1 MDKLRKILTSGGAV
15 VLPTETV
22 YGLFAQALNEEAVNS
37 VYQLKQRP
45 RDKAMNLNVSNL
57 NDIIFF
63 SQNTPFFLE
72 KLYNRF
78 MPGPL
83 TIILKAND
91 NVPFWVNSGLDT
103 VGFRVPNHVKTLQLI
118 SETGPLIGP
127 SANISGNESGKK
139 FSDIQAQFSVDLPGI
154 EDDQALTGIDSTI
167 LDLSGQKA
175 RILPVENQ
183 DQQDEEQQ
191 HTVLFQKA
199 DGVNATR
206 SGCFDCGADGGL
218 GHVCLLDG
226 WGELLGWIAGG
237 GDRSTTARNA
247 SRAREMRRVMSGR
260 VMSPMR
266 DVAVLAWSLHR
277 AP

>member
-1 MDKLRKILTSGGAV
+1 MDKLRTILENGGAV
-15 VLPTETV
+15 ILPTETV
-22 YGLFAQALNEEAVNS
+22 YGLFAQALNEDAVNR

-57 NDIIFF
+57 NDIFFF

-83 TIILKAND
+83 TIILKANE

-103 VGFRVPNHVKTLQLI
+103 VGFRLPNHEQTLRLI

-175 RILPVENQ
+175 RILRQ
-183 DQQDEEQQ
+183 GAISREEI
-191 HTVLFQKA
+191 QKA
-199 DGVNATR
+199 IPEIEFEV
-206 SGCFDCGADGGL
+206 
-218 GHVCLLDG
+218 
-226 WGELLGWIAGG
+226 
-237 GDRSTTARNA
+237 
-247 SRAREMRRVMSGR
+247 
-260 VMSPMR
+260 
-266 DVAVLAWSLHR
+266 VL
-277 AP
+277 

>member
-1 MDKLRKILTSGGAV
+1 MDKLRTILENGGAV
-15 VLPTETV
+15 ILPTETV
-22 YGLFAQALNEEAVNS
+22 YGLFAQALNEDAVNH

-57 NDIIFF
+57 NDIYFF

-83 TIILKAND
+83 TIILKANK

-103 VGFRVPNHVKTLQLI
+103 VGFRLPNHEQTLRLI

-175 RILPVENQ
+175 RILRQ
-183 DQQDEEQQ
+183 GAISREEI
-191 HTVLFQKA
+191 QKA
-199 DGVNATR
+199 IPEIEFEV
-206 SGCFDCGADGGL
+206 
-218 GHVCLLDG
+218 
-226 WGELLGWIAGG
+226 
-237 GDRSTTARNA
+237 
-247 SRAREMRRVMSGR
+247 
-260 VMSPMR
+260 
-266 DVAVLAWSLHR
+266 VL
-277 AP
+277 

>member
-1 MDKLRKILTSGGAV
+1 MTMDKLRTILENGGAV

-22 YGLFAQALNEEAVNS
+22 YGLFAQALNEDAVNH

-57 NDIIFF
+57 NDIYFF

-83 TIILKAND
+83 TIILKANK

-103 VGFRVPNHVKTLQLI
+103 VGFRLPNHEQTLRLI

-139 FSDIQAQFSVDLPGI
+139 FSDIQAQFPVDLPGI

-175 RILPVENQ
+175 RILRQ
-183 DQQDEEQQ
+183 GAISREEI
-191 HTVLFQKA
+191 QKA
-199 DGVNATR
+199 IPEIEFEV
-206 SGCFDCGADGGL
+206 
-218 GHVCLLDG
+218 
-226 WGELLGWIAGG
+226 
-237 GDRSTTARNA
+237 
-247 SRAREMRRVMSGR
+247 
-260 VMSPMR
+260 
-266 DVAVLAWSLHR
+266 VL
-277 AP
+277 

>member
-175 RILPVENQ
+175 RILRQGAISRE
-183 DQQDEEQQ
+183 
-191 HTVLFQKA
+191 LIQKEIPESEFE
-199 DGVNATR
+199 D
-206 SGCFDCGADGGL
+206 
-218 GHVCLLDG
+218 
-226 WGELLGWIAGG
+226 
-237 GDRSTTARNA
+237 
-247 SRAREMRRVMSGR
+247 
-260 VMSPMR
+260 
-266 DVAVLAWSLHR
+266 
-277 AP
+277 

>member
-1 MDKLRKILTSGGAV
+1 MTMDKLRTILENGGAV
-15 VLPTETV
+15 ILPTETV
-22 YGLFAQALNEEAVNS
+22 YGLFAQAMNEDAVNR

-57 NDIIFF
+57 NDIYFF

-91 NVPFWVNSGLDT
+91 NVPFWINSGLDT
-103 VGFRVPNHVKTLQLI
+103 VGFRLPNHEQTLRLI

-175 RILPVENQ
+175 RILRQ
-183 DQQDEEQQ
+183 GAISREEI
-191 HTVLFQKA
+191 QKA
-199 DGVNATR
+199 IPEIEFEV
-206 SGCFDCGADGGL
+206 
-218 GHVCLLDG
+218 
-226 WGELLGWIAGG
+226 
-237 GDRSTTARNA
+237 
-247 SRAREMRRVMSGR
+247 
-260 VMSPMR
+260 
-266 DVAVLAWSLHR
+266 VL
-277 AP
+277 

>member
-1 MDKLRKILTSGGAV
+1 MTMDKLRTILENGGAV
-15 VLPTETV
+15 ILPTETV
-22 YGLFAQALNEEAVNS
+22 YGLFAQALNEDAVNR

-57 NDIIFF
+57 NDIYFF

-103 VGFRVPNHVKTLQLI
+103 VGFRLPNHEQTLRLI

-127 SANISGNESGKK
+127 SANISGQESGKK

-175 RILPVENQ
+175 RILRQ
-183 DQQDEEQQ
+183 GAISREEI
-191 HTVLFQKA
+191 QKA
-199 DGVNATR
+199 IPEIEFEV
-206 SGCFDCGADGGL
+206 
-218 GHVCLLDG
+218 
-226 WGELLGWIAGG
+226 
-237 GDRSTTARNA
+237 
-247 SRAREMRRVMSGR
+247 
-260 VMSPMR
+260 
-266 DVAVLAWSLHR
+266 VL
-277 AP
+277 

>member
-1 MDKLRKILTSGGAV
+1 MTMDKLRTILENGGAV
-15 VLPTETV
+15 ILPTETV
-22 YGLFAQALNEEAVNS
+22 YGLFAQALNEDAVNR

-57 NDIIFF
+57 NDIYFF

-83 TIILKAND
+83 TIILKANK

-103 VGFRVPNHVKTLQLI
+103 VGFRLPNHEQTLRLI

-139 FSDIQAQFSVDLPGI
+139 FSDIQAQFPVDLPGI

-175 RILPVENQ
+175 RILRQ
-183 DQQDEEQQ
+183 GAISREEI
-191 HTVLFQKA
+191 QKA
-199 DGVNATR
+199 IPEIDFEV
-206 SGCFDCGADGGL
+206 
-218 GHVCLLDG
+218 V
-226 WGELLGWIAGG
+226 
-237 GDRSTTARNA
+237 
-247 SRAREMRRVMSGR
+247 
-260 VMSPMR
+260 
-266 DVAVLAWSLHR
+266 
-277 AP
+277 

>member
-1 MDKLRKILTSGGAV
+1 MNKLRTILENGGAV
-15 VLPTETV
+15 ILPTETV
-22 YGLFAQALNEEAVNS
+22 YGLFAQALNEDAVNR

-57 NDIIFF
+57 NDIYFF

-83 TIILKAND
+83 TIILKANEK
-91 NVPFWVNSGLDT
+91 VPFWVNSGLDT
-103 VGFRVPNHVKTLQLI
+103 VGFRLPNHEQTLRLI

-175 RILPVENQ
+175 RILRQ
-183 DQQDEEQQ
+183 GAISREEI
-191 HTVLFQKA
+191 QKA
-199 DGVNATR
+199 IPEIEFEV
-206 SGCFDCGADGGL
+206 
-218 GHVCLLDG
+218 V
-226 WGELLGWIAGG
+226 
-237 GDRSTTARNA
+237 
-247 SRAREMRRVMSGR
+247 
-260 VMSPMR
+260 
-266 DVAVLAWSLHR
+266 
-277 AP
+277 

>member
-57 NDIIFF
+57 NDINFF

-91 NVPFWVNSGLDT
+91 NVPFGVNSGLDT
-103 VGFRVPNHVKTLQLI
+103 VGFRIPNHVKTLQLI

-154 EDDQALTGIDSTI
+154 EDDPALTGIDSTI

-175 RILPVENQ
+175 RILRQGAISRE
-183 DQQDEEQQ
+183 
-191 HTVLFQKA
+191 LIQKEIPEIEFE
-199 DGVNATR
+199 D
-206 SGCFDCGADGGL
+206 
-218 GHVCLLDG
+218 
-226 WGELLGWIAGG
+226 
-237 GDRSTTARNA
+237 
-247 SRAREMRRVMSGR
+247 
-260 VMSPMR
+260 
-266 DVAVLAWSLHR
+266 
-277 AP
+277 

>member
-1 MDKLRKILTSGGAV
+1 MDKLRTILENGGAV
-15 VLPTETV
+15 ILPTETV
-22 YGLFAQALNEEAVNS
+22 YGLFAQALNEDAVNR

-57 NDIIFF
+57 NDIYFF

-83 TIILKAND
+83 TIILKANE

-103 VGFRVPNHVKTLQLI
+103 VGFRLPNHEQTLRLI

-175 RILPVENQ
+175 RILRQ
-183 DQQDEEQQ
+183 GAISRDEI
-191 HTVLFQKA
+191 QKA
-199 DGVNATR
+199 IPEIEFEV
-206 SGCFDCGADGGL
+206 
-218 GHVCLLDG
+218 
-226 WGELLGWIAGG
+226 
-237 GDRSTTARNA
+237 
-247 SRAREMRRVMSGR
+247 
-260 VMSPMR
+260 
-266 DVAVLAWSLHR
+266 VL
-277 AP
+277 

>member
-1 MDKLRKILTSGGAV
+1 MDKLRTILENGGAV

-22 YGLFAQALNEEAVNS
+22 YGLFAQALNEDAVNH

-45 RDKAMNLNVSNL
+45 RDKAVNLNVSNL
-57 NDIIFF
+57 NDIYFF

-83 TIILKAND
+83 TIILKANEK
-91 NVPFWVNSGLDT
+91 VPFWVNSGLDT
-103 VGFRVPNHVKTLQLI
+103 VGFRLPNHEQTLRLI

-175 RILPVENQ
+175 RILRQ
-183 DQQDEEQQ
+183 GAISREEI
-191 HTVLFQKA
+191 QKA
-199 DGVNATR
+199 IPEIEFEV
-206 SGCFDCGADGGL
+206 
-218 GHVCLLDG
+218 
-226 WGELLGWIAGG
+226 
-237 GDRSTTARNA
+237 
-247 SRAREMRRVMSGR
+247 
-260 VMSPMR
+260 
-266 DVAVLAWSLHR
+266 VL
-277 AP
+277 

>member
-1 MDKLRKILTSGGAV
+1 MDKLRTILENGGAV

-22 YGLFAQALNEEAVNS
+22 YGLFAQALNEDAVNR

-57 NDIIFF
+57 NDIYFF

-103 VGFRVPNHVKTLQLI
+103 VGFRLPNHEQTLRLI
-118 SETGPLIGP
+118 SEAGPLIGP

-175 RILPVENQ
+175 RILRQ
-183 DQQDEEQQ
+183 GAISREEI
-191 HTVLFQKA
+191 QKA
-199 DGVNATR
+199 IPEIEFEV
-206 SGCFDCGADGGL
+206 
-218 GHVCLLDG
+218 
-226 WGELLGWIAGG
+226 
-237 GDRSTTARNA
+237 
-247 SRAREMRRVMSGR
+247 
-260 VMSPMR
+260 
-266 DVAVLAWSLHR
+266 VL
-277 AP
+277 

>member
-1 MDKLRKILTSGGAV
+1 MDKLRTILENGGAV

-22 YGLFAQALNEEAVNS
+22 YGLFAQALNEDAVNR

-57 NDIIFF
+57 NDIYFF

-83 TIILKAND
+83 TIILKANEK
-91 NVPFWVNSGLDT
+91 VPFWVNSGLNT
-103 VGFRVPNHVKTLQLI
+103 VGFRLPNHEQTLRLI

-139 FSDIQAQFSVDLPGI
+139 FSDIQAQFPVDLPGI

-175 RILPVENQ
+175 RILRQ
-183 DQQDEEQQ
+183 GAISREEI
-191 HTVLFQKA
+191 QKA
-199 DGVNATR
+199 IPEIEFEV
-206 SGCFDCGADGGL
+206 
-218 GHVCLLDG
+218 
-226 WGELLGWIAGG
+226 
-237 GDRSTTARNA
+237 
-247 SRAREMRRVMSGR
+247 
-260 VMSPMR
+260 
-266 DVAVLAWSLHR
+266 VL
-277 AP
+277 

>member
-1 MDKLRKILTSGGAV
+1 MDKLRTILENGGAV
-15 VLPTETV
+15 ILPTETV
-22 YGLFAQALNEEAVNS
+22 YGLFAQALNEDAVNR

-57 NDIIFF
+57 NDIYFF

-83 TIILKAND
+83 TIILKANE

-103 VGFRVPNHVKTLQLI
+103 VGFRLPNHEQTLRLI
-118 SETGPLIGP
+118 SEAGPLIGP

-139 FSDIQAQFSVDLPGI
+139 FSDIQAQFPVDLPGI

-175 RILPVENQ
+175 RILRQ
-183 DQQDEEQQ
+183 GAISREEI
-191 HTVLFQKA
+191 QKA
-199 DGVNATR
+199 IPEIEFEV
-206 SGCFDCGADGGL
+206 
-218 GHVCLLDG
+218 
-226 WGELLGWIAGG
+226 
-237 GDRSTTARNA
+237 
-247 SRAREMRRVMSGR
+247 
-260 VMSPMR
+260 
-266 DVAVLAWSLHR
+266 VL
-277 AP
+277 

>member
-1 MDKLRKILTSGGAV
+1 MDKLRTILENGGAV

-22 YGLFAQALNEEAVNS
+22 YGLFAQALNEDAVNR

-57 NDIIFF
+57 NDIYFF

-103 VGFRVPNHVKTLQLI
+103 VGFRLPNHEQTLRLI

-139 FSDIQAQFSVDLPGI
+139 FSDIQAQFSVNLPGI

-175 RILPVENQ
+175 RILRQ
-183 DQQDEEQQ
+183 GAISREEI
-191 HTVLFQKA
+191 QKA
-199 DGVNATR
+199 IPEIE
-206 SGCFDCGADGGL
+206 F
-218 GHVCLLDG
+218 
-226 WGELLGWIAGG
+226 E
-237 GDRSTTARNA
+237 
-247 SRAREMRRVMSGR
+247 
-260 VMSPMR
+260 
-266 DVAVLAWSLHR
+266 
-277 AP
+277 

>member
-1 MDKLRKILTSGGAV
+1 MDKLRIILENGGAV
-15 VLPTETV
+15 ILPTETV
-22 YGLFAQALNEEAVNS
+22 YGLFAQALNEDAVNR

-57 NDIIFF
+57 NDIYFF

-103 VGFRVPNHVKTLQLI
+103 VGFRLPNHEQTLRLI

-175 RILPVENQ
+175 RILRQ
-183 DQQDEEQQ
+183 GAISREEI
-191 HTVLFQKA
+191 QKA
-199 DGVNATR
+199 IPEIEFEV
-206 SGCFDCGADGGL
+206 
-218 GHVCLLDG
+218 
-226 WGELLGWIAGG
+226 
-237 GDRSTTARNA
+237 
-247 SRAREMRRVMSGR
+247 
-260 VMSPMR
+260 
-266 DVAVLAWSLHR
+266 VL
-277 AP
+277 

>member
-1 MDKLRKILTSGGAV
+1 MNKLRTILENGGAV
-15 VLPTETV
+15 ILPTETV
-22 YGLFAQALNEEAVNS
+22 YGLFAQALNEDAVNR

-57 NDIIFF
+57 NDIYFF

-83 TIILKAND
+83 TIILKANEK
-91 NVPFWVNSGLDT
+91 VPFWVNSGLDT
-103 VGFRVPNHVKTLQLI
+103 VGFRLPNHEQTLRLI

-175 RILPVENQ
+175 RILRQ
-183 DQQDEEQQ
+183 GAISREEI
-191 HTVLFQKA
+191 QKA
-199 DGVNATR
+199 IPEIEFEV
-206 SGCFDCGADGGL
+206 
-218 GHVCLLDG
+218 
-226 WGELLGWIAGG
+226 
-237 GDRSTTARNA
+237 
-247 SRAREMRRVMSGR
+247 
-260 VMSPMR
+260 
-266 DVAVLAWSLHR
+266 VL
-277 AP
+277 

>member
-1 MDKLRKILTSGGAV
+1 MTMDKLRTILENGGAV
-15 VLPTETV
+15 ILPTETV
-22 YGLFAQALNEEAVNS
+22 YGLFAQALNEDAVNR

-57 NDIIFF
+57 NDIYFF

-83 TIILKAND
+83 TIILKANE

-103 VGFRVPNHVKTLQLI
+103 VGFRLPNHEQTLRLI

-167 LDLSGQKA
+167 LDLSVSGQKA
-175 RILPVENQ
+175 RILRQ
-183 DQQDEEQQ
+183 GAISREEI
-191 HTVLFQKA
+191 QKA
-199 DGVNATR
+199 IPEIEFEV
-206 SGCFDCGADGGL
+206 
-218 GHVCLLDG
+218 
-226 WGELLGWIAGG
+226 
-237 GDRSTTARNA
+237 
-247 SRAREMRRVMSGR
+247 
-260 VMSPMR
+260 
-266 DVAVLAWSLHR
+266 VL
-277 AP
+277 

>member
-1 MDKLRKILTSGGAV
+1 MDKLRTILENGGAV
-15 VLPTETV
+15 ILPTETV
-22 YGLFAQALNEEAVNS
+22 YGLFAQALNEDAVNR

-57 NDIIFF
+57 NDIYFF

-83 TIILKAND
+83 TIILKANEK
-91 NVPFWVNSGLDT
+91 VPFWVNSGLDT
-103 VGFRVPNHVKTLQLI
+103 VGFRLPNHEQTLRLI

-175 RILPVENQ
+175 RILRQ
-183 DQQDEEQQ
+183 GAISREEI
-191 HTVLFQKA
+191 QKA
-199 DGVNATR
+199 IPEIEFEV
-206 SGCFDCGADGGL
+206 
-218 GHVCLLDG
+218 V
-226 WGELLGWIAGG
+226 
-237 GDRSTTARNA
+237 
-247 SRAREMRRVMSGR
+247 
-260 VMSPMR
+260 
-266 DVAVLAWSLHR
+266 
-277 AP
+277 